1 MACISFSSRNRRPRE
16 EVIHTERNRPSRAVP
31 ARARLDA
38 FAAVGA
44 QGSAGE
50 QKSLGDRGAYCG
62 GGAQREPGLELF
74 SRASMTPPP
83 VSADVGRQRGGRKDR
98 GGRFRACACRGHR
111 GKRDAVGE
119 ESWVVSCCCGVCKC
133 PITKGSFWCENE
145 HPNGDHSCYLTG
157 CAEISHRRNK
167 HVRVESC
174 LLYTSPSPRDKRQS
188 RMPSSA

>member
-1 MACISFSSRNRRPRE
+1 
-16 EVIHTERNRPSRAVP
+16 
-31 ARARLDA
+31 
-38 FAAVGA
+38 
-44 QGSAGE
+44 
-50 QKSLGDRGAYCG
+50 
-62 GGAQREPGLELF
+62 
-74 SRASMTPPP
+74 MTPPP

-167 HVRVESC
+167 HVRVESANRRHRARRVSC
-174 LLYTSPSPRDKRQS
+174 TTAEGASGAQREGRRARTELKESWAWEGRGAHVAVRSPSIHKINMSEAR
-188 RMPSSA
+188 SSFLFKQGDGGFHYEKN